1 MPSVPQFSLWL
12 LQSSASSFA
21 ASKPSVELAGWLGL
35 VSPVSLQRVSDDAL
49 HIRRIPSSILTEQPV
64 FTVTIAV
71 GIQDRPSAA
80 PKEGVWKSDY
90 KIVNHPKFTDA
101 VAAISSM
108 IFSYAGTPGFFSIAA
123 EMRDPRHYTRS
134 LVVCQ
139 TIITVVYIT
148 VGVVMY
154 YYCGSYVASPAIGSA
169 GPLLKK
175 VGYGI
180 GLPGLIASLL
190 LLLHVR
196 SPL

>member
-1 MPSVPQFSLWL
+1 
-12 LQSSASSFA
+12 
-21 ASKPSVELAGWLGL
+21 
-35 VSPVSLQRVSDDAL
+35 
-49 HIRRIPSSILTEQPV
+49 
-64 FTVTIAV
+64 
-71 GIQDRPSAA
+71 
-80 PKEGVWKSDY
+80 
-90 KIVNHPKFTDA
+90 
-101 VAAISSM
+101 M

-123 EMRDPRHYTRS
+123 EMREPRHYTRS

-196 SPL
+196 SPLITFKLQLTVRSYLPNSFSSAFSVALSTLHQTV